1 MSTLLLYLEQSSSG
15 RRDRALTRKEFYK
28 GTSSATHHFRG
39 SHLLVLP
46 RVRGRPI
53 PSFAPKLQCAGWYV
67 HAVANSCSPMRE
79 KTPYTQL
86 FLLLNPET

>member
-46 RVRGRPI
+46 RVRGSTS
-53 PSFAPKLQCAGWYV
+53 SFTLKLQCNVIVDLAR
-67 HAVANSCSPMRE
+67 P
-79 KTPYTQL
+79 
-86 FLLLNPET
+86 